1 MTLSP
6 LLRADST
13 LLAQHL
19 LTCPGCHKPAAAHVD
34 ITAPSAVL
42 VRFVCPDGCAVDEA
56 VILGGLAAET
66 ASPDPSPL
74 SAVMASG

>member
-6 LLRADST
+6 LIRPDSA

-19 LTCPGCHKPAAAHVD
+19 VICPGCRKPAAAHVD
-34 ITAPSAVL
+34 VTAPSAVL

-56 VILGGLAAET
+56 LILDGLGDSGGLAEGRPA
-66 ASPDPSPL
+66 
-74 SAVMASG
+74 